1 MLRCESCQSFFL
13 FKWFS
18 PQFGGLQEVEE
29 RVGDLEAEHDY
40 LMEQEHKQDYL
51 IEQEVSLH
59 STLSNQQ
66 AGAF

>member
-1 MLRCESCQSFFL
+1 M
-13 FKWFS
+13 
-18 PQFGGLQEVEE
+18 EE

>member
-1 MLRCESCQSFFL
+1 MV
-13 FKWFS
+13 FS
-18 PQFGGLQEVEE
+18 QFGGLQEVEE